1 MDFYTSYFPLL
12 FKALVRP
19 HLEYANSVW
28 FPALKGQ
35 SIDIEHV
42 QRSATKQVPGLRDLP
57 YKERL
62 RQLNLPTLK
71 HRRRRGDLIEAYKM
85 MSGIYDQSSVPSFDS
100 HPCNNHSLKIRR
112 PISKTNLGQNRFT
125 SRVVNDWNSLPEE
138 VINAETV
145 NAFKNSLDY
154 FFSSDASVYDYDL

>member
-1 MDFYTSYFPLL
+1 MHSPKILKFDQC
-12 FKALVRP
+12 A
-19 HLEYANSVW
+19 
-28 FPALKGQ
+28 ALKGQ

-62 RQLNLPTLK
+62 RLLNLPTLK

-100 HPCNNHSLKIRR
+100 HPCNNPTRGHSLKIRR

-138 VINAETV
+138 VIKAETV
-145 NAFKNSLDY
+145 NAFKNSLDD
-154 FFSSDASVYDYDL
+154 FFSNDASVYDYDL